1 MAEGEI
7 PVQHVGFVC
16 VHRVR
21 GVVEGEEGPVG
32 TSINIENNFGASKGR
47 DRACI
52 ISRDKWVIIGGS
64 E

>member
-32 TSINIENNFGASKGR
+32 TSINIENE
-47 DRACI
+47 
-52 ISRDKWVIIGGS
+52 V
-64 E
+64 